1 MVLWYINS
9 LAPNIVRDKCKDTNA
24 QSPVQCQCHRLM
36 LVPRKENQSRSLGT
50 SSDRTLTILLTPA
63 NTFQPHL
70 EEIAALPGIFL
81 SNSILLQ
88 MAQNG
93 SYLKKN

>member
-1 MVLWYINS
+1 
-9 LAPNIVRDKCKDTNA
+9 
-24 QSPVQCQCHRLM
+24 M

-50 SSDRTLTILLTPA
+50 SSDRALTILLTTA

-93 SYLKKN
+93 SFLKKN